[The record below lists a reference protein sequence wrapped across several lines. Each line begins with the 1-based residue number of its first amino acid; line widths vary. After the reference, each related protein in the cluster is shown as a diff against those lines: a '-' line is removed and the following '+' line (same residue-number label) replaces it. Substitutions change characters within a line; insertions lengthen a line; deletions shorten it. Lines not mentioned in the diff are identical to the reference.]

1 MYYPGGTK
9 VIPRILISEKQEGE
23 SHRESGT
30 CASAGSEVGRRG
42 RQPSNAGGLETLE
55 QARKQI
61 VR

>member
-23 SHRESGT
+23 SQRETGT
-30 CASAGSEVGRRG
+30 YAGSEDGRRG
-42 RQPSNAGGLETLE
+42 RQPRNAGGLETLE